1 MNPPSRN
8 PSGRFDGNLY
18 AYMLFF
24 IQRKLSSAL
33 MDLAEDIRSEA
44 ALAMLTQPNLN
55 AQLRRYI
62 EKNEIPRGRDLSLL
76 KAVLYR
82 QRLKYIKHHG
92 RHAALRLT
100 GNESSPMEEEEAGD
114 GDQTEGENS

>member
-1 MNPPSRN
+1 MMRLAQK
-8 PSGRFDGNLY
+8 SGRFDSNLY

-24 IQRKLSSAL
+24 IQKKLSSTL

-44 ALAMLTQPNLN
+44 ALAMLTQPNLS

-62 EKNEIPRGRDLSLL
+62 ESNEMPRGRDLSLL

-82 QRLKYIKHHG
+82 QRLKFIKQHM
-92 RHAALRLT
+92 RHPTERLID
-100 GNESSPMEEEEAGD
+100 GERVSMEEE
-114 GDQTEGENS
+114 DQTEGENS